1 MELGGKTPV
10 MVFDDY
16 DIDRAVN
23 YAAFGA
29 FIGAGQTC
37 ICASRHLVQASIY
50 DEFVAKL
57 KAKTET
63 IRIGDPSDP
72 ATQLGPVISARQR
85 DRVLSYCKFGHE
97 DGAQLVAGGVAP
109 KIAGF
114 ENGYFV
120 EPTVFADVKSDMRI
134 FQEEVFGPFTSVT
147 PFKDEADALRLA
159 NDLPFGLAAAIRTRD
174 VARAHRVASRVKC
187 GIVWINDHHRLDPA
201 SPWGGVGDSGVGRE
215 CGTES
220 FDDHFN
226 VKSVMVATNDAPF
239 DWYRDTAGQRRLE
252 LNTTSS
258 AGCEGRRSDT
268 NDIKGGTS
276 MATAVNAGARLDRLP
291 ISSFHYRIF
300 WLVGA
305 GMFFDGYDL
314 YVAGGVLA
322 SAIKSGF
329 STVTQNSQFLS
340 LTFVGMT
347 AGALIT
353 GFVGDKYG
361 RRFTYQINLLI
372 FGFASLAA
380 AFAQDMNQLIACRF
394 VQGLGLGAEIVV
406 GYSTMTEFVPPK
418 TRGRWLSMMAFIVV
432 AGFPATSL
440 LGYLIIP
447 NFGWRPMFV
456 IAGIGSLIVW
466 YLRKNLPESPR
477 WLESEGRT
485 EEAEALMKAIEQ
497 EASGGKPLPPVVMP
511 APTVPVAA
519 SDMMKPPLLA
529 AHGRR
534 LLGADLDQH
543 ADLRLRD
550 LPAAILP
557 ASGTDDHQLARL
569 YAGAVG
575 GVAGRLRARRLF
587 VRRDRA
593 ASEHH
598 RRVDRHHHQRLRLC
612 PLQRGVRS
620 GDRARNRLRPGGRDL
635 RADRDPLRR
644 LYDGTVPDRDQAP
657 RQRHLQL
664 LRTWRHRDLAV
675 HRRRADD
682 VLPVARRGLADDR
695 TRRGPDYRGVGLGR
709 RAAQPRSGRGGESAG
724 VS

>member
-1 MELGGKTPV
+1 
-10 MVFDDY
+10 
-16 DIDRAVN
+16 
-23 YAAFGA
+23 
-29 FIGAGQTC
+29 
-37 ICASRHLVQASIY
+37 
-50 DEFVAKL
+50 
-57 KAKTET
+57 
-63 IRIGDPSDP
+63 
-72 ATQLGPVISARQR
+72 
-85 DRVLSYCKFGHE
+85 
-97 DGAQLVAGGVAP
+97 
-109 KIAGF
+109 
-114 ENGYFV
+114 
-120 EPTVFADVKSDMRI
+120 
-134 FQEEVFGPFTSVT
+134 
-147 PFKDEADALRLA
+147 
-159 NDLPFGLAAAIRTRD
+159 
-174 VARAHRVASRVKC
+174 
-187 GIVWINDHHRLDPA
+187 
-201 SPWGGVGDSGVGRE
+201 
-215 CGTES
+215 
-220 FDDHFN
+220 
-226 VKSVMVATNDAPF
+226 
-239 DWYRDTAGQRRLE
+239 
-252 LNTTSS
+252 
-258 AGCEGRRSDT
+258 
-268 NDIKGGTS
+268 

-497 EASGGKPLPPVVMP
+497 EASGGKPLPPVVVP
-511 APTVPVAA
+511 APAVTVAA
-519 SDMMKPPLLA
+519 SDMMKPPLLQRMVVGSWVLISINTLIFGFVIFLPQFFLRQGLTITNSLAYTLVLSA
-529 AHGRR
+529 ASLVGCALGAWSSDAIGRR
-534 LLGADLDQH
+534 PSIIGASIVTIISGYVYARFNAASDPAIVLGIGFVLVVAIYVQT
-543 ADLRLRD
+543 
-550 LPAAILP
+550 AIL
-557 ASGTDDHQLARL
+557 
-569 YAGAVG
+569 Y
-575 GVAGRLRARRLF
+575 GVYTTELFPTEIRLRANGICNFFGRGATVISPF
-587 VRRDRA
+587 IVA
-593 ASEHH
+593 ALMTSY
-598 RRVDRHHHQRLRLC
+598 QL
-612 PLQRGVRS
+612 PGVVWLMI
-620 GDRARNRLRPGGRDL
+620 GLVVVQIIVVWAWGVEPRNRGLEE
-635 RADRDPLRR
+635 
-644 LYDGTVPDRDQAP
+644 
-657 RQRHLQL
+657 
-664 LRTWRHRDLAV
+664 
-675 HRRRADD
+675 
-682 VLPVARRGLADDR
+682 VAKAK
-695 TRRGPDYRGVGLGR
+695 
-709 RAAQPRSGRGGESAG
+709 A
-724 VS
+724 